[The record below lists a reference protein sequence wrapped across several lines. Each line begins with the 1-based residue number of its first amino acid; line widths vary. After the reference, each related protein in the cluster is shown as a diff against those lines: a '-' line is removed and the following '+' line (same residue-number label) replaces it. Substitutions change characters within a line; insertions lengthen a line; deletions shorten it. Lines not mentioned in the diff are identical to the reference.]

1 MSAWRITG
9 AIEVIYLKPENVEG
23 HLGEDPNAVTESANF
38 LTVFHSYASILLSFR
53 DMTVDGQRTD
63 VGNHRIMWP
72 LKRANNSL
80 ILSLLRQT
88 MNYEYS
94 GINPL
99 MRTLKPQSNGPL
111 YSNTVTGRLIHWPLT
126 DGLLHLVQREVAWAG
141 CGPA

>member
-38 LTVFHSYASILLSFR
+38 LIVFHSYASILLSFR

-94 GINPL
+94 G
-99 MRTLKPQSNGPL
+99 
-111 YSNTVTGRLIHWPLT
+111 T
-126 DGLLHLVQREVAWAG
+126 DHYTAIR
-141 CGPA
+141 